1 MLFSLLTCYPIE
13 TGIDST
19 LLTGTVTLPAD
30 PETFEESNDPAG
42 LNSRD
47 RLDKADEIGELGWRH
62 KQATGAF
69 REWPA
74 NPDDPTDEDFYLF
87 EPIGSGSFTIT
98 LALHGTTD
106 GPPAPDTGT
115 DDTATDD
122 TATDDTADTGEP
134 GPAYE
139 ENRVAG
145 LRLFDPGV
153 ELGEDELPTPLAEVL
168 TAGGSAVL
176 SFEAEAGKEYAFSV
190 EGLQNLDG
198 EPDGYTVW
206 LSGSNPADAGIKIGA
221 YLDASDYQ
229 ARGALAGGSNVTGWL
244 LEGTTWTGSYTMT
257 FFKTVES
264 GEAVN
269 SYGETIDSHTVI
281 EGAETVYLVGGTFKS
296 LNEALPAGTLHNS
309 TPVQVDLKPNKA
321 NEADPVVLDQIA
333 PKVIGWTTEEV
344 EPNNVGFLDEG
355 GLDLANIGEA
365 TPLPIGSGLGF
376 VDVING
382 VQTFHDVMAD
392 GADSTGSDENNDI
405 DVYAMTVPEALDVVV
420 TMSWPTTAN
429 LDGYLADDTGTF
441 VAAGYAIGDVN
452 PEFYPVSAFGITL
465 EPDRTYYLVVLPWE
479 GDAGDHAYT
488 IELEWIGL

>member
-1 MLFSLLTCYPIE
+1 MLLFSLLSCYPIE

-19 LLTGTVTLPAD
+19 SLTGTVTLPAD
-30 PETFEESNDPAG
+30 PETFEESKDPDG

-47 RLDKADEIGELGWRH
+47 RLDKADEIGDLGWRF
-62 KQATGAF
+62 KQVTGVM

-74 NPDDPTDEDFYLF
+74 NPGDPTDEDFYTF
-87 EPIGSGSFTIT
+87 EPIASGTFTIT

-122 TATDDTADTGEP
+122 TADTGEP

-139 ENRVAG
+139 ESRVAA
-145 LRLFDPGV
+145 LRLLDPSV
-153 ELGEDELPTPLAEVL
+153 ELEAGEVAVPLTEVL
-168 TAGGSAVL
+168 TEGGSAVL
-176 SFEAEAGKEYAFSV
+176 SFEAEAGKDYAFSV

-206 LSGSNPADAGIKIGA
+206 LSGSSPDGAGIKMGA

-264 GEAVN
+264 GEAEN

-296 LNEALPAGTLHNS
+296 LNEALPAGTLHNG

-321 NEADPVVLDQIA
+321 NEADPVVLDTIA
-333 PKVIGWTTEEV
+333 PKVIGWTVDEV

-355 GLDLANIGEA
+355 GLDLANIAES
-365 TPLPIGSGLGF
+365 TELPIGSGLGF

-382 VQTFHDVMAD
+382 VQTFSDVMAD

-405 DVYAMTVPEALDVVV
+405 DVYTLTVPESLDVVV

-429 LDGYLADDTGTF
+429 LDGYMADSTGTI

-452 PEFYPVSAFGITL
+452 PEFYPVSAFDVTL
-465 EPDRTYYLVVLPWE
+465 EPGETYYLVVLPWE

-488 IELEWIGL
+488 IELEWVGL